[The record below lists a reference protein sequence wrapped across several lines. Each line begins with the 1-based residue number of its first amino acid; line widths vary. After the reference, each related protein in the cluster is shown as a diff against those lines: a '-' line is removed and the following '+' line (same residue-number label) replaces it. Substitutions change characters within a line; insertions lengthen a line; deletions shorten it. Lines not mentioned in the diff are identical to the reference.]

1 MWRYGGYRRLGQ
13 MCLRS
18 ILRAK
23 EPKLENSI
31 YSLDCTQGKEAF
43 PEDKEL
49 LLFREGYWTW
59 AEQTGTKHRYLR
71 WVQGEDGMRALQ

>member
-1 MWRYGGYRRLGQ
+1 MEVWWIQEIG
-13 MCLRS
+13 S
-18 ILRAK
+18 KVSKKFLRAK

-49 LLFREGYWTW
+49 LLFREDY
-59 AEQTGTKHRYLR
+59 
-71 WVQGEDGMRALQ
+71 